1 MSLTTAQLD
10 VRRAFLGGTD
20 MAALAGVSRWAT
32 PLSVFEDKRP
42 DLAPEKPDRENAQ
55 MRLGSLL
62 EPIVADLFTEETGI
76 KLRRRSKPVRCRDH
90 SWEGGHLDRTADDP
104 GWVYEGK
111 WSMGKKEWDS
121 EAGPV
126 IPRGYMV
133 QCQWYLH
140 VTGSPYGHLGVL
152 LGYGEFR
159 RYRFERDEPLI
170 ETLVELGDAF
180 WHDHVI
186 PGIPPEVDGS
196 EDWGRRLRD
205 MHPQDDGS
213 EVVATAYQANLLDAL
228 RYQQSQLGEAQD
240 EVNTTKQKLMESM
253 ADATRMQS
261 PIATVTWKTNKPG
274 FKVDWEAIARELAAD
289 SIGGHIQLHGKSTNP
304 ARPFRVDWS
313 EEE

>member
-1 MSLTTAQLD
+1 MSLTEQQMA
-10 VRRAFLGGTD
+10 VRRSFLGGTD
-20 MAALAGVSRWAT
+20 IAALVGVSQWAT

-42 DLAPEKPDRENAQ
+42 DLAAPKPDRQNAT
-55 MRLGSLL
+55 MRLGNLL
-62 EPIVADLFTEETGI
+62 EPVVADLFTAETGI
-76 KLRRRSKPVRCRDH
+76 KLRRRSKPVRCKDH
-90 SWEGGHLDRTADDP
+90 PWEGGHLDRIADDP

-111 WSMGKKEWDS
+111 WAMGKREWDS
-121 EAGPV
+121 ETGPV

-140 VTGSPYGHLGVL
+140 ITGSPYGHLGVL

-170 ETLVELGDAF
+170 ETLVQIGDAF
-180 WHDHVI
+180 WHDHVL

-196 EDWGRRLRD
+196 EDWGRRLRE

-213 EVVATAYQANLLDAL
+213 EVVATAYQQGLLDAL
-228 RYQQSQLGEAQD
+228 RHRQRVAEATAKEAEIARQRVMD
-240 EVNTTKQKLMESM
+240 SM
-253 ADATRMQS
+253 ADATRMVS

-274 FKVDWEAIARELAAD
+274 SKVDWPAVVEEGGIAPALIA
-289 SIGGHIQLHGKSTNP
+289 LHTMPTKP
-304 ARPFRVDWS
+304 ARPFRIDW